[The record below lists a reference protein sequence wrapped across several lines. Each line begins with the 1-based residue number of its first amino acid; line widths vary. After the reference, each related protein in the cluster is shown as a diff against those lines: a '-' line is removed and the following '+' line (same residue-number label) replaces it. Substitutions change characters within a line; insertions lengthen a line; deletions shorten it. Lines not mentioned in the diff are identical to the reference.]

1 MPTKKTTTPIKSI
14 IETFVGKIIIVVLKG
29 VSLSDEHGE
38 TPMVCEGVLFD
49 FDDKFI
55 LIGNEHKTAFSLLS
69 YDSIVKIDLI
79 DESEMAMMEKPD
91 PSEMN

>member
-1 MPTKKTTTPIKSI
+1 MKPKKPITHI
-14 IETFVGKIIIVVLKG
+14 IETFIGKIIIVVLKG
-29 VSLSDEHGE
+29 VSLTDEHGE

-55 LIGNEHKTAFSLLS
+55 LIGNEQRTAFSLLN
-69 YDSIVKIDLI
+69 YNSIVKIDLI

>member
-1 MPTKKTTTPIKSI
+1 MKPKKPIIHI
-14 IETFVGKIIIVVLKG
+14 IETFIGKIIIVVLKG
-29 VSLSDEHGE
+29 VSLTDEHGE

-55 LIGNEHKTAFSLLS
+55 LIGNEQRTAFSLLN
-69 YDSIVKIDLI
+69 YNSIVKIDLI